1 MLIIHINRTHI
12 DIPEF
17 YVGSIIAVTRAD
29 PHASGKISRFVGI
42 CIQREGCGLRANFT
56 LRNAVDHQG
65 VEILYEV
72 YDPTLQKVEVL
83 RLEKRLDDKL
93 LYLRDA
99 PLEYSTFSFD
109 MEPELHPEGE
119 PVPIN
124 PLQVRLKPRP
134 WVKRWERYDL
144 KGVSNALDLI
154 TEKMKKQLLKPQI
167 ARPWEKYDLM
177 LEYRKTIPEEE
188 QNEIYS
194 ELYTDLNKLASKRK
208 KILRKRTIMK
218 PTKLG

>member
-1 MLIIHINRTHI
+1 M
-12 DIPEF
+12 
-17 YVGSIIAVTRAD
+17 AVSRAD
-29 PHASGKISRFVGI
+29 QHASGKTSRFVGI
-42 CIQREGCGLRANFT
+42 CVQREGCGLRTNFV
-56 LRNAVDHQG
+56 LRNVVDHQG
-65 VEILYEV
+65 VEITYEI
-72 YDPTLQKVEVL
+72 YDPTLLKVEVL
-83 RLEKRLDDKL
+83 RLEKRLDDNL

-109 MEPELHPEGE
+109 MEPELHPEGA

-124 PLQVRLKPRP
+124 PIQVRLKPRP

-144 KGVSNALDLI
+144 KGVSNAMDLI
-154 TEKMKKQLLKPQI
+154 TEKMKKQLLKPQV
-167 ARPWEKYDLM
+167 AKPWEKYDLM

-188 QNEIYS
+188 QREIYS
-194 ELYTDLNKLASKRK
+194 EIYTDLNKLASKRK